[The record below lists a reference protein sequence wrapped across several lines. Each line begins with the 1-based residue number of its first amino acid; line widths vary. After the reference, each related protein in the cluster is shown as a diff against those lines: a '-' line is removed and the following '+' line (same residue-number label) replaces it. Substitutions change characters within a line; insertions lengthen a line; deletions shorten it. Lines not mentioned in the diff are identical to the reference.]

1 MQERK
6 PGETQKEAG
15 LRLTVMKKTLELMTA
30 AFSLVAAL
38 AWNDAI
44 QALFLWI
51 FGPQSN
57 VAAKFFYAVLVTGII
72 VWIGFR
78 LAHVTNII
86 EKRYGPKTDAPTST
100 N

>member
-1 MQERK
+1 M
-6 PGETQKEAG
+6 
-15 LRLTVMKKTLELMTA
+15 VMKKTLELMTA

-44 QALFLWI
+44 QALFQWI

-57 VAAKFFYAVLVTGII
+57 VAAKFFYAILVTAII

-78 LAHVTNII
+78 LARVTNLI
-86 EKRYGPKTDAPTST
+86 EKRYGAKHEMDS
-100 N
+100 

>member
-1 MQERK
+1 MQEQK
-6 PGETQKEAG
+6 PGETIQEAG
-15 LRLTVMKKTLELMTA
+15 LRLSVMKKTLELMTG
-30 AFSLVAAL
+30 AFALVAAL

-57 VAAKFFYAVLVTGII
+57 VAAKFFYAVVVTAFI

-78 LAHVTNII
+78 LARVTKVI
-86 EKRYGPKTDAPTST
+86 EKRYAKKTDV
-100 N
+100 